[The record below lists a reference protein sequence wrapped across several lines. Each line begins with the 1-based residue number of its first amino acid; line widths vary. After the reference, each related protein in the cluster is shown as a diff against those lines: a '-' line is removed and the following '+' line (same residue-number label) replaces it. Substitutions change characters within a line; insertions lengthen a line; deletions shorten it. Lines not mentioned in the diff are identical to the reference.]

1 VLPAHLPPGRLHGGP
16 GRPVARDAARLRVA
30 LVGPLRPVDD
40 GMAGHTEVLAHELV
54 QAGHD
59 VALTSWRHLGS
70 EGAQVGPF
78 PRATRPLSRVR
89 PDSWWRTGSRLRG
102 ADVIVVAGVVPA
114 AVPALLTL
122 VRAARGGPTRP
133 TVVALVHPVLP
144 HGSRP
149 GDEPLIRRLL
159 GSLDAVLVHDTEQ
172 AEAAR
177 RLGARDISVADLPPH
192 LPGGEPLPRERGMG
206 PVSLLA
212 LCGTRAV
219 GPGLVAVLEAVQ
231 EVPGLRLTVAGGL
244 RGPAAE
250 RVRQLG
256 ARPDLTERVTLRE
269 DEVPPEDLARLLSE
283 HDVLVVTGGDGT
295 DSGSVLL
302 GHRHGLPV
310 LVAGGAPLGDRVRD
324 GVDGVVVPPDDR
336 AALGAALRRLADRDT
351 VDLLR
356 HGIRPV
362 DVTGP
367 WARYVAA
374 IETIAGVRGHDGRGE
389 DSAGLA
395 QRARDTTA
403 AVAAS
408 ARGLAGLV
416 RPETDLH
423 SRDLPEWVRPTDVL
437 LVPADAQDAVALARE
452 LGLPRARSGVAAW
465 AALGALGAV
474 VRVRDGER
482 RASVIVDGSGAGSV
496 FSRWA
501 RAIGYAPVVLDE
513 AEHDL
518 AAGSLDVMARLHPHG
533 CTGADVDAVLEQA
546 SRLLR
551 RSGLVTLTLPVHTA
565 GNTAVRPAATRA
577 AARAAAAASAAHD
590 RDRAARGASAVTPA
604 DLRAVVARADALSL
618 TLVGDLD
625 RDIGP
630 ALSASG
636 GRGAYALVRLT
647 LRRR

>member
-1 VLPAHLPPGRLHGGP
+1 
-16 GRPVARDAARLRVA
+16 
-30 LVGPLRPVDD
+30 
-40 GMAGHTEVLAHELV
+40 MAVHTELLAHELV

-59 VALTSWRHLGS
+59 VALTSWRHLGP
-70 EGAQVGPF
+70 EGGQVGPF
-78 PRATRPLSRVR
+78 PRTTRPLSRLR
-89 PDSWWRTGSRLRG
+89 PDSWWRSGSRLRG
-102 ADVIVVAGVVPA
+102 ADVVVVAGVVPA

-122 VRAARGGPTRP
+122 VRAARGGATRP
-133 TVVALVHPVLP
+133 TVVALVHTVLP
-144 HGSRP
+144 QRARP
-149 GDEPLIRRLL
+149 GDEQLIRRLL
-159 GSLDAVLVHDTEQ
+159 GSVDAVLVHDTEQ
-172 AEAAR
+172 AEVAR
-177 RLGARDISVADLPPH
+177 RLGARDISVADLPPQ
-192 LPGGEPLPRERGMG
+192 LPGGEPLARARRVG
-206 PVSLLA
+206 PVALLA
-212 LCGTRAV
+212 LVGTPTV
-219 GPGLVAVLEAVQ
+219 GPGLAPVLEALA
-231 EVPGLRLTVAGGL
+231 EVPGPRLTVAGGL
-244 RGPAAE
+244 RGPAAD
-250 RVRQLG
+250 RVRELV
-256 ARPDLTERVTLRE
+256 ARPDLTGRVSLRE
-269 DEVPPEDLARLLSE
+269 REVPPEDLARLLAE
-283 HDVLVVTGGDGT
+283 HDVLVLTGGSGT
-295 DSGSVLL
+295 GSGSALL

-310 LVAGGAPLGDRVRD
+310 LVADGAILGDQVHD
-324 GVDGVVVPPDDR
+324 GVDGLVVPPDDR
-336 AALGAALRRLADRDT
+336 TALVAAVRRLADRDT

-362 DVTGP
+362 DVSGP

-374 IETIAGVRGHDGRGE
+374 IETIAGVRGDDGRGE
-389 DSAGLA
+389 DGAGLA

-408 ARGLAGLV
+408 ARGIAGLV
-416 RPETDLH
+416 RPRTDLH

-501 RAIGYAPVVLDE
+501 RAIGYAPVALDE

-518 AAGSLDVMARLHPHG
+518 AAGSLDVVARLHPDG
-533 CTGADVDAVLEQA
+533 CTSADVDAVLEQA

-551 RSGLVTLTLPVHTA
+551 RSGLVTLTLPVHTSA
-565 GNTAVRPAATRA
+565 TRSVRPSSTPS
-577 AARAAAAASAAHD
+577 AARD
-590 RDRAARGASAVTPA
+590 RHRAARGASAVTPA

-630 ALSASG
+630 ALSASV